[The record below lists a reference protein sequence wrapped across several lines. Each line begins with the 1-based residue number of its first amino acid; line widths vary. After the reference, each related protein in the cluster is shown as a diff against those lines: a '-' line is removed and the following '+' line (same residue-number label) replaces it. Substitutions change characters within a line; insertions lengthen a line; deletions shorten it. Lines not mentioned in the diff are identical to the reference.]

1 MKLNSMRKHLLASQ
15 TLTSQTLTS
24 QTLTSQKG
32 QSLTETLVVSL
43 ALVPLLFLGIYI
55 GKLADIQIANGSA
68 ARKLA
73 FDCVQRR
80 EDCKDIGAH
89 ADLVDASRR
98 QFMTA
103 PGREILSM
111 DGLQDEATVETTNP
125 LWTTRTGSPLLEKF
139 SDVSAQVTTNT
150 LDAPGSR
157 VSSSGQSKVSNAAE
171 LLSNIAGPGRFGFDL
186 YGGFITAKVQTKL
199 SQDAPSF
206 ETGARLDP
214 FPLTMQRHVAI
225 LSDEWNASGASNGRA
240 DSVKNRVDKGQQLY
254 LVGPIAEAALA
265 VSYSGTRAGM
275 AIMDAISIE
284 KNTRLFR
291 WHDVDVSIIPPD
303 RKKGGAAVVIAPPP
317 PILTGEGD

>member
-1 MKLNSMRKHLLASQ
+1 MEINLIQKHLLGNQ
-15 TLTSQTLTS
+15 TA
-24 QTLTSQKG
+24 TSQKG
-32 QSLTETLVVSL
+32 QSLIETLVVSL
-43 ALVPLLFLGIYI
+43 ALVPLLFFGIYI
-55 GKLADIQIANGSA
+55 GKLADIQIANGAA

-80 EDCKDIGAH
+80 EDCKDISAH

-103 PGREILSM
+103 PGREILSL
-111 DGLQDEATVETTNP
+111 DGLQDEATEETTNP

-139 SDVSAQVTTNT
+139 SNVSAQVTTNT

-171 LLSNIAGPGRFGFDL
+171 HLSNIAGPGRFGFDL
-186 YGGFITAKVQTKL
+186 YGGFITARVQTKL
-199 SQDAPSF
+199 SQEAPSL
-206 ETGARLDP
+206 EAGARLDP

-240 DSVKNRVDKGQQLY
+240 DSVKHRVDKGQQLY

-303 RKKGGAAVVIAPPP
+303 RKKGGATAVTAPPLP
-317 PILTGEGD
+317 PIPTGEGE

>member
-1 MKLNSMRKHLLASQ
+1 MKKNTNQMCRLPNR
-15 TLTSQTLTS
+15 LTNRQG
-24 QTLTSQKG
+24 G
-32 QSLTETLVVSL
+32 QSLSETLVVSL
-43 ALVPLLFLGIYI
+43 ALVPLLFLGIYV
-55 GKLADIQIANGSA
+55 GKLADIQIANGAA

-80 EDCKDIGAH
+80 EDCKNLSGH

-103 PGREILSM
+103 PGREILSL
-111 DGLQDEATVETTNP
+111 DGLQDDTSAETTNP
-125 LWTTRTGSPLLEKF
+125 LWTTHKGVALLEKF
-139 SDVSAQVTTNT
+139 SDVSAQLTTNT
-150 LDAPGSR
+150 LDAPGSHLAH
-157 VSSSGQSKVSNAAE
+157 SSQSKVTNAAQH
-171 LLSNIAGPGRFGFDL
+171 LSNIAGPGRFGFEL

-199 SQDAPSF
+199 SQEAAAFDQ
-206 ETGARLDP
+206 GARLDP

-240 DSVKNRVDKGQQLY
+240 DSVKRRVDRGQQLY
-254 LVGPIAEAALA
+254 LVGPAAEAALA

-275 AIMDAISIE
+275 AIMGAISLE
-284 KNTRLFR
+284 RNTGLFR

-303 RKKGGAAVVIAPPP
+303 RTRAGAAVTTLPTP

>member
-1 MKLNSMRKHLLASQ
+1 MIMKINSSRKHAVANR
-15 TLTSQTLTS
+15 TS
-24 QTLTSQKG
+24 TSQKG
-32 QSLTETLVVSL
+32 QSLIETLVVSL

-55 GKLADIQIANGSA
+55 GKLADIQIANGAA

-89 ADLVDASRR
+89 TDLVDASRR

-103 PGREILSM
+103 PGREILSL
-111 DGLQDEATVETTNP
+111 DGLQDEATTETTNP

-150 LDAPGSR
+150 LNAPGSH
-157 VSSSGQSKVSNAAE
+157 VSSNGQSKVSNAAE
-171 LLSNIAGPGRFGFDL
+171 HLSNIAGPGRFGFDL
-186 YGGFITAKVQTKL
+186 YGGFITARVQTKL
-199 SQDAPSF
+199 SQNAPSV

-225 LSDEWNASGASNGRA
+225 LSDEWNASGTSNGRA
-240 DSVKNRVDKGQQLY
+240 DSVKQRVDKGQQLY
-254 LVGPIAEAALA
+254 LIGPIAEAALA

-303 RKKGGAAVVIAPPP
+303 RKKGGTSVVTAPPLP
-317 PILTGEGD
+317 PIPTGEGE